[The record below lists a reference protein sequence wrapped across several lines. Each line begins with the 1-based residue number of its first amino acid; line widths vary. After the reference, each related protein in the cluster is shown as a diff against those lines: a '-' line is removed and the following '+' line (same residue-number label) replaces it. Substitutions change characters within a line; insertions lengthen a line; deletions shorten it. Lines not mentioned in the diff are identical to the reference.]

1 MNQKEDFKNT
11 SKVTAILI
19 FICYIEIS
27 SIQAKPTAPL
37 ILNGWV
43 ELALQKLETDG
54 VTGGIHS
61 SSGPFTRFQVT
72 QIIKKAQSRITA
84 GLVKPNPV
92 DIQLLEKL
100 TKEFSDEL
108 LEIRGEAVNQ
118 GLRFVATPQ
127 FRHFPKYQHKIGPAF
142 QVALGYSSGK
152 NFFLYEEFEVSEI
165 TDKYPKEGKTA
176 SKRLN
181 PWRANYV
188 ADFTRVYLSFSISK
202 FDVKIGRDKIFWGPG
217 YRGALGI
224 SDNSPPF
231 DLIQLQGEFGPVKGY
246 SFTAVLDKMW
256 ADKHEYLANRYLS
269 GHRLDWQVNDRLEL
283 GLSEIILYGG
293 DARDIEWQYVNPILP
308 YYASQY
314 NSKLDDSTL
323 FDNNTMFVGDF
334 AFKPVDGVRIYGEA
348 LIDDFQ
354 YKNHDPNAIGLL
366 GGFYLSNLKKYPNL
380 GIRAEYARINRWA
393 YTHLV
398 TENQYTHFGS
408 IIGHWL
414 GTDADDLYLELNH
427 FLNVD
432 TYIQLSYEFQRK
444 GEATVEDRYRG
455 EDYKRIKFPSGIVES
470 RHKLGIQVTYEP
482 ISGWQFDASCGY
494 SLMRNENNIAGNN
507 RHHGE
512 FSIAVKYRLRFW
524 QALQKSSHQKDLV
537 KINKDRDLMMIY
549 LGGVIR

>member
-1 MNQKEDFKNT
+1 MSQKEDFKNI
-11 SKVTAILI
+11 SQITAILI
-19 FICYIEIS
+19 FLCYIGIS
-27 SIQAKPTAPL
+27 SIQAKPAAPL
-37 ILNGWV
+37 VLDEWV

-61 SSGPFTRFQVT
+61 SSGPFTRSQVA
-72 QIIKKAQSRITA
+72 QIIAKAQSRITV
-84 GLVKPNPV
+84 GRVKPNPI

-100 TKEFSDEL
+100 TQEFSDEL
-108 LEIRGEAVNQ
+108 SEIREEAVNR
-118 GLRFVATPQ
+118 GLRFVTNPQ
-127 FRHFPKYQHKIGPAF
+127 FRHFPKYQHKISPAC
-142 QVALGYSSGK
+142 QAAIGYSLGK

-165 TDKYPKEGKTA
+165 GDKYPQEGKTA

-188 ADFTRVYLSFSISK
+188 ADFTRVYLGFSVST
-202 FDVKIGRDKIFWGPG
+202 FDVQIGRDKIFWGPG

-231 DLIQLQGEFGPVKGY
+231 DLILLRGDFGPVRGY
-246 SFTAVLDKMW
+246 SFAAVLDKMW
-256 ADKHEYLANRYLS
+256 SEKHKYLANRYLS

-323 FDNNTMFVGDF
+323 FDNNTMFVSDF

-354 YKNHDPNAIGLL
+354 YENHDPNAIGLL
-366 GGFYLSNLKKYPNL
+366 AGFYLSNLKKYPNL
-380 GIRAEYARINRWA
+380 GIRAEYVRINRWA

-427 FLNVD
+427 FLNVNA
-432 TYIQLSYEFQRK
+432 YIRLSYEFQRK

-455 EDYKRIKFPSGIVES
+455 EDYKGIKFPSGVVEN
-470 RHKLGIQVTYEP
+470 RHKFGVQVTYEP
-482 ISGWQFDASCGY
+482 ISGWRLDTSYKY
-494 SLMRNENNIAGNN
+494 SLLRNEGNIVDNDGN
-507 RHHGE
+507 HGE
-512 FSIAVKYRLRFW
+512 FRIAVKYRFSIMT
-524 QALQKSSHQKDLV
+524 K
-537 KINKDRDLMMIY
+537 
-549 LGGVIR
+549 